1 MLRLE
6 RFSRGWRG
14 DRGRRLRF
22 LNPISWCINLIM
34 PRHMHVTCNYAG
46 QSYHWT
52 AFVMLW
58 RPDVGGAVRS
68 LGKKLV
74 RAECP
79 RTVGEM
85 MP

>member
-1 MLRLE
+1 
-6 RFSRGWRG
+6 
-14 DRGRRLRF
+14 
-22 LNPISWCINLIM
+22 
-34 PRHMHVTCNYAG
+34 MHVTCNYAG
-46 QSYHWT
+46 QSHRWT